1 MRGCLPVLAV
11 VVAVV
16 LFLVV
21 VGAVLLSQPPALG
34 AAITPV
40 AVSSAAGESFD
51 RKLATVQSAAAPV
64 TVEITDEEAT
74 AKLVAA
80 LASEPGAPRI
90 DGAQV
95 AFRGG
100 KVYLS
105 GTAREGPI
113 PVRVVVVGRVEAREG
128 RLISTVEQVDSGSIP
143 LPPPLRAQ
151 ITDAATN
158 LDALNEEVP
167 IYITDVRVLDGR
179 LVLTGRPK

>member
-11 VVAVV
+11 VVAVA

-34 AAITPV
+34 AGITPV
-40 AVSSAAGESFD
+40 AVSSAASERFD
-51 RKLATVQSAAAPV
+51 HKLATVQSAAAPV
-64 TVEITDEEAT
+64 TVEFTDEEAT
-74 AKLVAA
+74 SRLVAA
-80 LASEPGAPRI
+80 LASEPGAPRV

-113 PVRVVVVGRVEAREG
+113 PVRVVVVGRVEARGG
-128 RLISTVEQVDSGSIP
+128 RVVPTVEQIDSGPIP
-143 LPPPLRAQ
+143 LPASVRNQ

-158 LDALNEEVP
+158 LEALNEGLP